1 MKVYL
6 ELFGYLG
13 MALVLLSM
21 MMTSVKRLRIFNM
34 SGAIICAIYG
44 ILTNTWPTA
53 ILNMGLLVI
62 QAVQLYRM
70 SVKEKNGG

>member
-6 ELFGYLG
+6 DLFGYLG

-21 MMTSVKRLRIFNM
+21 MMTSVKWLRIFNM

-53 ILNMGLLVI
+53 VLNMGLLVV